1 MIHITKDRFF
11 SVGQVRYIIANFV
24 AFGSI
29 EACESFVASALSKV
43 VPSALASGTFN
54 SGLLTTLVGTSGRA
68 CGDLFIT
75 TMGYISLRNLMNLLF
90 VPSFLLMVSMV
101 TLV

>member
-1 MIHITKDRFF
+1 MKSNYSLISSRHVLFKCA
-11 SVGQVRYIIANFV
+11 GQ
-24 AFGSI
+24 
-29 EACESFVASALSKV
+29 
-43 VPSALASGTFN
+43 
-54 SGLLTTLVGTSGRA
+54 SGRA

-101 TLV
+101 TLVWRNYEILAV